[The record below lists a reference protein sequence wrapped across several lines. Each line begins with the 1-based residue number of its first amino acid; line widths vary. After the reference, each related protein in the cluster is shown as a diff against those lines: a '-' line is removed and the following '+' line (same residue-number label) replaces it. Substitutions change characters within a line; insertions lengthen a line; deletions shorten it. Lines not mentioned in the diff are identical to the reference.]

1 MLVGIMFFKMPTGII
16 CCKATLQLHYK
27 KPCIFL
33 QSIKLH
39 NSLDYIV
46 DIQSN
51 NM

>member
-1 MLVGIMFFKMPTGII
+1 MNQVAEGHGHPLV

-27 KPCIFL
+27 KPCMFL

-46 DIQSN
+46 GIQSN
-51 NM
+51 M